1 MSYTVL
7 IVESDPATQLSLA
20 SIVATCDYSPLITSS
35 GQDALRLAKA
45 ENPAM
50 MLLALI
56 LPDMD
61 GFDVTR
67 QLRKDS
73 SLPLLVVTS
82 RTSDVDRICA
92 FELGADDY
100 VTKPFR
106 EAELSCRIRSLMRT
120 TYSSTGTGRIGPS
133 MQFGELV
140 LKPDSREVWLEG
152 NQVHL
157 TPKEFDLLL
166 ALAENH
172 DRVTTSEWLL
182 LNIWGYDENI
192 RTRTLDVHINRL
204 RSKIERDT
212 SEPAFIRTITGV
224 GYTFTAPL
232 APAVEEPLRKAA

>member
-7 IVESDPATQLSLA
+7 IVENDSAAQA
-20 SIVATCDYSPLITSS
+20 SIADIVATCDYSPLTTGS
-35 GQDALRLAKA
+35 GRDALVLTKS

-67 QLRKDS
+67 QLRKES
-73 SLPLLVVTS
+73 NLPLIVVTS
-82 RTSDVDRICA
+82 RTSEVDRICA

-106 EAELSCRIRSLMRT
+106 EAELACRIRALMRT
-120 TYSSTGTGRIGPS
+120 AYSAAGTGRIGPA
-133 MQFGELV
+133 MQFGDL
-140 LKPDSREVWLEG
+140 LIRPDSREALLEG
-152 NQVHL
+152 EQIHL
-157 TPKEFDLLL
+157 TPKEFDLLR
-166 ALAENH
+166 APAENH

-204 RSKIERDT
+204 RSKIETDT
-212 SEPAFIRTITGV
+212 AAPQYIRTITGV
-224 GYTFTAPL
+224 GYTFS
-232 APAVEEPLRKAA
+232 APAKVDERTLPRAA